1 MKSSRDEIDS
11 ELMQALAEGDDLA
24 LNQLIDAW
32 SQPLIAY
39 LTRLTGNHATA
50 CDLAQ
55 EAFVR
60 VYRHR
65 LRFRL
70 SQKFSTWLFGIA
82 TNLSRNHARWHGR
95 HPETLLEHDHLRELP
110 AASGHASPDEQT
122 IVNERTAALQN
133 AVATLPRDMRE
144 VLVLSTWQGMSHGEI
159 ARLQNTSEKA
169 VELRLYR
176 ARKLLRELLAEHLKS

>member
-1 MKSSRDEIDS
+1 MKSSRDELDS
-11 ELMQALAEGDDLA
+11 ELMRALGEGDDLA
-24 LNQLIDAW
+24 LNGLIDAW
-32 SQPLIAY
+32 TQPLIAY

-55 EAFVR
+55 ETFVR

-82 TNLSRNHARWHGR
+82 TNLARNHARWHGR
-95 HPETLLEHDHLRELP
+95 HPETLLEHEHLKELTTT
-110 AASGHASPDEQT
+110 AASPDEQT
-122 IVNERTAALQN
+122 MAGERTAALQN

-144 VLVLSTWQGMSHGEI
+144 VLLLSTWQGMSHSEI

-176 ARKLLRELLAEHLKS
+176 ARRLLRELLAEHLRN